1 MNPTTDITERTI
13 SNLVKLRWDVGM
25 LNKLIG
31 YVVKRSN
38 YITPMN
44 LRNVQKLLLNCDFSE
59 YKTRPIIMKRVEFIL
74 KALHAKLK
82 EHYESESIVVDYCTP
97 DTDEPVTMDIIK
109 NIERYKALNYAE
121 VNYVTKFVEDR
132 LMHGVFINK
141 ICNMGDIID
150 RVKNGEF
157 ESFQETNKMVKDWI
171 RDYLAQERMVVAS
184 QAQGMLDFNDP
195 KILEKTKEIVER
207 LGDMSSIMIT
217 GLQMLN
223 EMLSPGFRPGKLYL
237 FLGLT
242 GGFKSAMLLKIIV
255 DAVKYNAK
263 TYKPKTEGAKPYVV
277 YVTME
282 NTIDESFARIW
293 NMVVEDSDVEK
304 SKPEDIV
311 KRLKKAKIIAN
322 EEMGILFV
330 YRPVAS
336 MTTADLRD
344 LIDEIL
350 ATGKEIALL
359 SFDYIK
365 RILPEKK
372 SYSEKEELKNITI
385 ELRQIAIDY
394 GFAIASAHQFNR
406 NQLAVINAKMRE
418 GETDL
423 AKYMGG
429 ENVGSA
435 YEVMENAD
443 MTIALN
449 LERKKDTGVLYLTFF
464 RLKERYR
471 PATKLIYFNQPFT
484 KDNEFQLVDDILLP
498 KPLGI
503 LTLGVDMEGADVN
516 RLFNTR
522 GRGTHKNLFMDKD
535 VKTDDIF
542 DLEPV

>member
-1 MNPTTDITERTI
+1 MSPTTDITKQTI
-13 SNLVKLRWDVGM
+13 DNLIKLRWDVGM

-31 YVVKRSN
+31 YVIKRSN
-38 YITPMN
+38 YITSLN
-44 LRNVQKLLLNCDFSE
+44 LRNVQKLLMGCDFTE
-59 YKTRPIIMKRVEFIL
+59 YKNRPIVTKRVDFIL
-74 KALHAKLK
+74 KAIHAKLK
-82 EHYESESIVVDYCTP
+82 ERYESESIVIQYCTP
-97 DTDEPVTMDIIK
+97 DVDDPVTTEILK
-109 NIERYKALNYAE
+109 NIDRYKALNYAE
-121 VNYVTKFVEDR
+121 INFVTKFVEDR

-141 ICNMGDIID
+141 ICNMKNIID
-150 RVKNGEF
+150 KVENGEF
-157 ESFQETNKMVKDWI
+157 ESYRETNQVVKGWI
-171 RDYLAQERMVVAS
+171 REYLAQERNIVTS

-195 KILEKTKEIVER
+195 KILEKTREIVNR
-207 LGDMSSIMIT
+207 LGDMSAIIIT
-217 GLQMLN
+217 GIQMFN
-223 EMLSPGFRPGKLYL
+223 EMLSPGFRPAKLYV

-242 GGFKSAMLLKIIV
+242 GGFKSAMLLKIII
-255 DAVKYNAK
+255 DSVKYNAK

-277 YVTME
+277 YITME

-293 NMVVEDSDVEK
+293 NMVIEDSDVEK

-311 KRLKKAKIIAN
+311 NRLKKAKIVCN
-322 EEMGILFV
+322 DEMGILFV

-372 SYSEKEELKNITI
+372 SFSEKEELKNITN
-385 ELRQIAIDY
+385 ELRRIAIDY
-394 GFAIASAHQFNR
+394 GFSLVTAHQFNR

-418 GETDL
+418 GESDL

-449 LERKKDTGVLYLTFF
+449 LERKKDTGILYLTFY

-471 PATKLIYFNQPFT
+471 PSTKLTYFNQPFAE
-484 KDNEFQLVDDILLP
+484 DNEFRLVDDILLP

-503 LTLGVDMEGADVN
+503 ISLDINMEGADAN
-516 RLFNTR
+516 KLFNTR
-522 GRGTHKNLFMDKD
+522 GRGTHKNLFMDKGM
-535 VKTDDIF
+535 KTDEIF